1 MTKRQHNPAF
11 TLIEAITA
19 IVILSVAMPALLM
32 ATSDAQRRRADPVMA
47 ARARWLAAERLEDVI
62 ADRHSATRGYA
73 YIAVENY
80 PDESPVPGFAGFSR
94 SVAIVETGP
103 SLAGSGRGYKTVTV
117 TITYAGGTGTERSL
131 SLSTVLTDYTP

>member
-1 MTKRQHNPAF
+1 MTNRPHSPAF
-11 TLIEAITA
+11 TLIEAIIA

-73 YIAVENY
+73 YIASGNY

-94 SVAIVETGP
+94 SVSIVETG
-103 SLAGSGRGYKTVTV
+103 SMLTGSGQGCKTIVVTV
-117 TITYAGGTGTERSL
+117 TYAGESGAERSL